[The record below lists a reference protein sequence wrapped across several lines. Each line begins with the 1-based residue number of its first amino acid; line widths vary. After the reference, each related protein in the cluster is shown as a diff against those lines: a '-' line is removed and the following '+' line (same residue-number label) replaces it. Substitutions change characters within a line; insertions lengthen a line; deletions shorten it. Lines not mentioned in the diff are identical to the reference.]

1 MTIIRRPIPIALA
14 ATILVA
20 VLTGCHGSDND
31 DPAAAAETLERALAP
46 REVRLVSPEVREE
59 RPSVQLVGELRA
71 FDTVTISS
79 EVGGRV
85 DRVLVEVGDRVAAGT
100 PLVEV
105 DRKTFLIYMQQAE
118 ANLAAANADKS
129 LAEKD
134 LERKRDLRSDE
145 TIPQSAFD
153 QAQAAHDLANARAA
167 AASAALDL
175 AQRNYERSIIRAPAA
190 GAITQ
195 RMVVAGQWADVGAGL
210 LNLAIGNKIKVSAR
224 VPEAWAPELAGLEQF
239 TFTVGVSGPTYTAK
253 LYSVQPGVSGPT
265 YTAKLYSVQPVV
277 EHASRSFEI
286 VGTAA
291 NDGSI
296 KPGMFANVVLEAP
309 TARQSLW
316 LPAAAVATSDL
327 SQVLMVEDG
336 AIEYRKV
343 RIGRRADGLI
353 EIADGLSP
361 DEQVIADVS
370 GLSRGLPVTI
380 VGKD

>member
-1 MTIIRRPIPIALA
+1 MNINRRHIPIALA
-14 ATILVA
+14 ATVLVA
-20 VLTGCHGSDND
+20 ILAGCHGSDGD

-46 REVRLVSPEVREE
+46 REVRLVSPEIREE
-59 RPSVQLVGELRA
+59 RPSVQLVGEVRA
-71 FDTVTISS
+71 FDTVTVSAEI
-79 EVGGRV
+79 GGKV
-85 DRVLVEVGDRVAAGT
+85 DRVLVEVGDRVSAGA

-105 DRKTFLIYMQQAE
+105 DRKTFQIYLQQAE
-118 ANLAAANADKS
+118 ANLAAAKADLA

-167 AASAALDL
+167 AASAAFDL
-175 AQRNYERSIIRAPAA
+175 AQRNYDRSGIRAPAA

-210 LNLAIGNKIKVSAR
+210 LDLAIGDKIKVSAR

-239 TFTVGVSGPTYTAK
+239 SFTVGVSGPTYTAK
-253 LYSVQPGVSGPT
+253 LYSVQP
-265 YTAKLYSVQPVV
+265 VV
-277 EHASRSFEI
+277 EQASRSFEI

-316 LPAAAVATSDL
+316 LPASAVATSDL

-336 AIEYRKV
+336 VIEYRKV

-380 VGKD
+380 VGGADDE

>member
-1 MTIIRRPIPIALA
+1 MKTIRRHTPIILFVALFA
-14 ATILVA
+14 PFLI
-20 VLTGCHGSDND
+20 GCHGSDDD

-46 REVRLVSPEVREE
+46 REVRLVTAEVREE
-59 RPSVQLVGELRA
+59 RPSVQLVGEIRA

-105 DRKTFLIYMQQAE
+105 DRETFRIYLQQAE
-118 ANLAAANADKS
+118 ANLAAANADKA

-153 QAQAAHDLANARAA
+153 QAQAGHDLATARVA
-167 AASAALDL
+167 AASAARDL
-175 AQRNYERSIIRAPAA
+175 AQRNFERSAIRAPAA
-190 GAITQ
+190 GSVTQ

-210 LNLAIGNKIKVSAR
+210 LNLAVGDRIKVSAR
-224 VPEAWAPELAGLEQF
+224 VPEAWAPELAGLEGF
-239 TFTVGVSGPTYTAK
+239 TFTVGASGPTF
-253 LYSVQPGVSGPT
+253 
-265 YTAKLYSVQPVV
+265 TAKLYSVQPVV

-296 KPGMFANVVLEAP
+296 KPGMFANVVLESP
-309 TARQSLW
+309 TAKQSLW
-316 LPAAAVATSDL
+316 LPVTAIATSDL

-336 AIEYRKV
+336 AIVYRKV
-343 RIGRRADGLI
+343 RVARRAGGLI
-353 EIADGLSP
+353 EIVSGLSA
-361 DEQVIADVS
+361 DEQVIAEVK
-370 GLSRGLPVTI
+370 GLTRGLPVTI
-380 VGKD
+380 ID

>member
-1 MTIIRRPIPIALA
+1 MKTIRRHTTIILFVAL
-14 ATILVA
+14 LVP
-20 VLTGCHGSDND
+20 LFIGCHGSDDD
-31 DPAAAAETLERALAP
+31 DPAAAAEILERALAP
-46 REVRLVSPEVREE
+46 REVRLVTAEVREE
-59 RPSVQLVGELRA
+59 RPSVQLVGEVRA

-79 EVGGRV
+79 EVGGKV

-100 PLVEV
+100 PLVDV
-105 DRKTFLIYMQQAE
+105 DRETFSIYLEQAE
-118 ANLAAANADKS
+118 ANLAAANADKA

-153 QAQAAHDLANARAA
+153 QAQAGHDLATARVA
-167 AASAALDL
+167 AASAARDL
-175 AQRNYERSIIRAPAA
+175 AQRNYERSGIRAPAA
-190 GAITQ
+190 GAVTQ

-210 LNLAIGNKIKVSAR
+210 LNLAVGAKIKVSAR
-224 VPEAWAPELAGLEQF
+224 VPEAWAPELAGLEEF
-239 TFTVGVSGPTYTAK
+239 TFTV
-253 LYSVQPGVSGPT
+253 GVSGPT

-309 TARQSLW
+309 AVKQTLW
-316 LPAAAVATSDL
+316 LLAAAVATSDL
-327 SQVLMVEDG
+327 PQVLMVENG
-336 AIEYRKV
+336 AIVFRQV
-343 RIGRRADGLI
+343 RIGRRTDGLI

-361 DEQVIADVS
+361 DEAVIADVS
-370 GLSRGLPVTI
+370 GLSRGIPVT
-380 VGKD
+380 VVE